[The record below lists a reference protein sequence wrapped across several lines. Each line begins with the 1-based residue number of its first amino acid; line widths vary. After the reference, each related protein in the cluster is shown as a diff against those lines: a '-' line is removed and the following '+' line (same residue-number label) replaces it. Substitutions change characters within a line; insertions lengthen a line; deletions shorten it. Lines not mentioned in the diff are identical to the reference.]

1 MIVNKKA
8 KFEYEFI
15 DTYTAG
21 LVLTG
26 VDVKNI
32 RSGKFPLVDAYC
44 FFKDNELFL
53 KDVKCLL
60 NRSELSKL
68 QNSLVKGLTIVPYK
82 IFESKGRFKLELSLA
97 RGKKMSDKRET
108 IKKRDTAREI
118 SKLGLQNLK
127 TYI

>member
-15 DTYTAG
+15 DTYNAG

-32 RSGKFPLVDAYC
+32 RAGKFSLVDAYC
-44 FFKDNELFL
+44 VFKGDELFL
-53 KDVKCLL
+53 KDIKCLL
-60 NRSELSKL
+60 NRNELNKL
-68 QNSLVKGLTIVPYK
+68 QNNLVKGFTIVPYK

-97 RGKKMSDKRET
+97 RGKKAYDKRET
-108 IKKRDTAREI
+108 IKKRDIEREI
-118 SKLGLQNLK
+118 ISHGKSN
-127 TYI
+127 IRI

>member
-1 MIVNKKA
+1 MILNKKA

-15 DTYTAG
+15 DTYVAG

-32 RSGKFPLVDAYC
+32 RAGKFPLVDAYC
-44 FFKDNELFL
+44 SFKGDELFL

-60 NRSELSKL
+60 NRKELNKL
-68 QNSLVKGLTIVPYK
+68 QSSLLKGLTIVPYK
-82 IFESKGRFKLELSLA
+82 VFESNGKFKLELSLA

-108 IKKRDTAREI
+108 IKKRDIVREI
-118 SKLGLQNLK
+118 SKLGLRNSK